1 MFRFLFDIDTWQE
14 LKESL
19 TKNKLRTVIT
29 MIGVW
34 WGILLLIG
42 LLGSAKG
49 IENKF
54 SVQFGDYATNSVF
67 IWGQSTSMAFK
78 GYQEGRFPRLKF
90 SHLEKIKNQ
99 VRGIKFLLPRNARD
113 AQVVRG
119 VQYAS
124 FTMSGDF
131 PLLDQIQ
138 KKNLIAGRFINQS
151 DINESKKV
159 AVISDDVF
167 KQLFDAD
174 EDAIGD
180 FIKINEINYTVVGV
194 FEQGDFDFGGQ
205 LHIPFTTF
213 QKVYNQGD
221 NIGWIT
227 VTGENGF
234 DIRQLEKDVKLV
246 LKNLNY
252 VHPDDNRAFGSFNLG
267 ELFERFE
274 GFLMGMQFLTWFVGI
289 ATLIA
294 GVFAIGNIL
303 LITVKERT
311 KEIGIR
317 RAIGATPFE
326 IKRQIVI
333 ESIFLTIIAG
343 IFGIYPPAFVAQVV
357 AFAFGLAA
365 SSIFPALIMGIF
377 SKRINSSG
385 AITGMITGLLFTL
398 SYIIFF
404 KFIAPDFNNSDY
416 WFLGISP
423 EGIGIIGMLVNF
435 FFAIAISLITKA
447 PPEEI
452 KNLVDKIRQP
462 G

>member
-1 MFRFLFDIDTWQE
+1 MFKFLVDKDTWQE
-14 LKESL
+14 LRESL
-19 TKNKLRTVIT
+19 TKNKLRTIIT

-78 GYQEGRFPRLKF
+78 GYQEGRRPRLKF
-90 SHLEKIKNQ
+90 SHLEKIKNR
-99 VRGIKFLLPRNARD
+99 VKGIKFLLPRTSKD
-113 AQVVRG
+113 VQVVRG
-119 VQYAS
+119 VQYDN
-124 FTMSGDF
+124 FGLSGDF
-131 PLLDQIQ
+131 PLLDKIQ
-138 KKNLIAGRFINQS
+138 KKNLLSGRFINQL
-151 DINESKKV
+151 DIDDSKKV
-159 AVISDDVF
+159 AVISDDVY
-167 KQLFDAD
+167 KQLF
-174 EDAIGD
+174 ELEEEAIGE
-180 FIKINEINYTVVGV
+180 FIKINEISYKVIGV
-194 FEQGDFDFGGQ
+194 FEQGDFDFGGE

-213 QKVYNQGD
+213 RDVYNQGD

-227 VTGENGF
+227 VTGEDGYN
-234 DIRQLEKDVKLV
+234 IRQIDNDVKLV
-246 LKNLNY
+246 LKNLTY

-326 IKRQIVI
+326 IKRQIVL

-343 IFGIYPPAFVAQVV
+343 IFGIISGGWILIAMDS
-357 AFAFGLAA
+357 AFGSGPDSVLINA
-365 SSIFPALIMGIF
+365 SVPIIVVFISVIILVVFGTLIGLIPANRATSIKPIDAL
-377 SKRINSSG
+377 R
-385 AITGMITGLLFTL
+385 
-398 SYIIFF
+398 
-404 KFIAPDFNNSDY
+404 
-416 WFLGISP
+416 
-423 EGIGIIGMLVNF
+423 
-435 FFAIAISLITKA
+435 
-447 PPEEI
+447 EE
-452 KNLVDKIRQP
+452 
-462 G
+462 

>member
-1 MFRFLFDIDTWQE
+1 MFRFLFDKDTWQE
-14 LKESL
+14 LRESL
-19 TKNKLRTVIT
+19 TKNKLRTIIT

-67 IWGQSTSMAFK
+67 IWGQTTSKAFK
-78 GYQEGRFPRLKF
+78 GFQQGRYPGLKL
-90 SHLEKIKNQ
+90 SQLEKIKNQ
-99 VRGIKFLLPRNARD
+99 VKGIKFLLPRNARD

-119 VQYAS
+119 VQYDN
-124 FTMSGDF
+124 FGISGDF
-131 PLLDQIQ
+131 PLLDEIQ
-138 KKNLIAGRFINQS
+138 KKDLISGRFINQL
-151 DINESKKV
+151 DINDSKKV
-159 AVISDDVF
+159 AVISDDVY
-167 KQLFDAD
+167 KQLFAVD
-174 EDAIGD
+174 ENAIGE
-180 FIKINEINYTVVGV
+180 FVKINDISFKVVGV
-194 FEQGDFDFGGQ
+194 FEQGDFDFGGD

-227 VTGENGF
+227 VTGEQGYE
-234 DIRQLEKDVKLV
+234 IRQIERDVKLA

-267 ELFERFE
+267 ELFDRFE
-274 GFLMGMQFLTWFVGI
+274 GFLKGMQFLTWFVGI

-326 IKRQIVI
+326 IKRQIVL

-343 IFGIYPPAFVAQVV
+343 IFGIISGGWILIAMDYAYGSGPDSI
-357 AFAFGLAA
+357 LINA
-365 SSIFPALIMGIF
+365 SVSIFVV
-377 SKRINSSG
+377 
-385 AITGMITGLLFTL
+385 
-398 SYIIFF
+398 
-404 KFIAPDFNNSDY
+404 FIAVIILVLFGT
-416 WFLGISP
+416 L
-423 EGIGIIGMLVNF
+423 IG
-435 FFAIAISLITKA
+435 LIPANRATSIKPIDA
-447 PPEEI
+447 LREE
-452 KNLVDKIRQP
+452 
-462 G
+462 